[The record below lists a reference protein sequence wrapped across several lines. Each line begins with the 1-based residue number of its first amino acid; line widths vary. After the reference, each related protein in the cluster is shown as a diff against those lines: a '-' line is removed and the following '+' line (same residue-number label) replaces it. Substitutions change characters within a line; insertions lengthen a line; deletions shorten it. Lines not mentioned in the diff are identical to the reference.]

1 MPGRAAHGQS
11 PDAKI
16 GNFVPKCE
24 NRQIV
29 QIRIQQL
36 DPSALPHFVIFGL
49 PYSPNVG
56 DGVIADCL
64 RAGLLEAVPDSAVQ
78 CIDISGR
85 KSFGEVTVKRRS
97 LALAI
102 LRVLP
107 RPLAQR
113 LVMFRLSRL
122 LDGFETG
129 WRQAAAGVDLAIIGG
144 GQIFSDADLNFCLKI
159 ERVARILNAIGCPV
173 VVHAAGVAQ
182 NWSPRGRALFRR
194 LLKCNLCAVG
204 LRDETSISNWRDQMG
219 EHGPQP
225 ALTRDPALIAAQVYE
240 PGEVTQDSRVGL
252 CVTDPAILSYH
263 AEGGK
268 SAISRSGTFAE
279 IALALVARGHRVTLF
294 CNGAAE
300 DRAALSAA
308 QTQPEIAAAIAGGQ
322 IDIAPPPDTPAELAG
337 IIGQL
342 RAVIAHR
349 LHACI
354 LGYAFR
360 RPIVG
365 LGWDRK
371 LESFFQSVGLEDYF
385 LSAKSFT
392 PEKAAQLIEAAEQS
406 GIDPDRHAAV
416 VAETR
421 SAIRAILSAL

>member
-1 MPGRAAHGQS
+1 MSR
-11 PDAKI
+11 
-16 GNFVPKCE
+16 
-24 NRQIV
+24 IV
-29 QIRIQQL
+29 IL
-36 DPSALPHFVIFGL
+36 GL

-64 RAGLLEAVPDSAVQ
+64 RAGLLEAAPEAEVQ

-85 KSFGEVTVKRRS
+85 QGFGEVTVKRRS
-97 LALAI
+97 LALAV
-102 LRVLP
+102 LRALP

-113 LVMFRLSRL
+113 LVMFRLGRL
-122 LDGFETG
+122 LDGFEPD
-129 WRQAAAGVDLAIIGG
+129 WRQAAAGADLAIIGG

-159 ERVARILNAIGCPV
+159 ERVARVLDASGCPV
-173 VVHAAGVAQ
+173 VVHAAGAAR

-194 LLKCNLCAVG
+194 LLECDLRAVG
-204 LRDETSISNWRDQMG
+204 LRDETSIRNWRDQMG
-219 EHGPQP
+219 DDGPRP
-225 ALTRDPALIAAQVYE
+225 VLTRDPALIAAQVYK
-240 PGEVTQDSRVGL
+240 PGEVTQDSPFGL

-268 SAISRSGTFAE
+268 TAISQSGTFAE

-294 CNGAAE
+294 CNGAVE
-300 DRAALSAA
+300 DREALSAT
-308 QTQPEIAAAIAGGQ
+308 QTQPEIAAAMESGQ
-322 IDIAPPPDTPAELAG
+322 IDIAPPPDTPAELAA
-337 IIGQL
+337 IIARL
-342 RAVIAHR
+342 RAIVAHR

-371 LESFFQSVGLEDYF
+371 LESFFQSVGLEDNF
-385 LSAKSFT
+385 LPANSLTQENVAH
-392 PEKAAQLIEAAEQS
+392 LLEAAVKS

-421 SAIRAILSAL
+421 SAIRAILAAL

>member
-1 MPGRAAHGQS
+1 MPR
-11 PDAKI
+11 
-16 GNFVPKCE
+16 
-24 NRQIV
+24 
-29 QIRIQQL
+29 
-36 DPSALPHFVIFGL
+36 FVIFGL
-49 PYSPNVG
+49 PYSPNLG

-64 RAGLLEAVPDSAVQ
+64 RAGLLEAAPDSTVH

-85 KSFGEVTVKRRS
+85 KSFGEVPVKRRL

-102 LRVLP
+102 LRLLP

-122 LDGFETG
+122 LDGFEAG
-129 WRQAAAGVDLAIIGG
+129 WWQAAAGTDLAVIGG

-159 ERVARILNAIGCPV
+159 ERVARILASIGCPV
-173 VVHAAGVAQ
+173 VVHAAGVAH
-182 NWSPRGRALFRR
+182 NWSPRGRALFRH
-194 LLKCNLCAVG
+194 LLKCDLRAVG
-204 LRDETSISNWRDQMG
+204 LRDEASISNWSDQMG
-219 EHGPQP
+219 EDGPQP
-225 ALTRDPALIAAQVYE
+225 VLTRDPALIAAQVYE
-240 PGEVTQDSRVGL
+240 PGKVTESSQVGL

-268 SAISRSGTFAE
+268 SAIRQNGTFAE
-279 IALALVARGHRVTLF
+279 IALALVAHGYRVTLF

-300 DRAALSAA
+300 DRTALSAV
-308 QTQPEIAAAIAGGQ
+308 QSQPEIAAAIAGGQ
-322 IDIAPPPDTPAELAG
+322 IDIAPPPDTPAELAA

-342 RAVIAHR
+342 RAVVAHR

-354 LGYAFR
+354 LGYAFQ

-385 LSAKSFT
+385 LSEKSFT
-392 PEKAAQLIEAAEQS
+392 PKKVAQLIEAAQQS

-416 VAETR
+416 VAEAR
-421 SAIRAILSAL
+421 SAIRAILTAL